1 MRNKRNRS
9 DTESHND
16 VNKSE
21 GKHNLMIRLNN
32 LFKKHTNKAEAPS
45 ATDAEDGRVTHDDE
59 DNAAPSESTVI
70 IDDEPQKKVKRS
82 LCFPL
87 VGQCN
92 DPYLSSVAP

>member
-21 GKHNLMIRLNN
+21 GKRSLVIRLND
-32 LFKKHTNKAEAPS
+32 LFKKRKPETS
-45 ATDAEDGRVTHDDE
+45 QTDAEDGKVSHDDE

-70 IDDEPQKKVKRS
+70 IDDEPQKKVKRFFSS
-82 LCFPL
+82 LKTM
-87 VGQCN
+87 
-92 DPYLSSVAP
+92 